1 MGKTRFKNSLGKENI
16 RQGWSTMRSAFF
28 NLKVFVHKSKKLST
42 IYSQMWIS
50 TKIEIHIYHKL
61 STIILIPIIIEFSNV
76 SCETNSKLL
85 DDYIHGLHK
94 TDFIII

>member
-1 MGKTRFKNSLGKENI
+1 
-16 RQGWSTMRSAFF
+16 MRSAFF
-28 NLKVFVHKSKKLST
+28 NLKVFVHKAKKLST

-61 STIILIPIIIEFSNV
+61 STIFFIPIYFQFTNV
-76 SCETNSKLL
+76 SCETNSKLQ
-85 DDYIHGLHK
+85 DDYNHVLHK